1 MFRRHILTKGN
12 CNRSWLRRSIQQAIV
27 GAVVVTMLD
36 SFLNAIFRFKPLPLG
51 QRFAEPIS
59 FVGFNADEFDE
70 QKRDCLSIEDD
81 AITRATLPEQFGDSR
96 LIAHRSAADFVEK
109 FSLFG
114 DGWGMYA
121 TPSLSKFYHAIGCDQ
136 GWKGY
141 FVREFAKGNLGLYS
155 GRNTATGFLDKSYGD
170 VPIVVTGCA
179 TCHFG
184 RAAGMD
190 VPGLGNKNI
199 DPYALG
205 QWIATA
211 DKSVSWMPIA
221 ATSHS
226 SLELQTRSLEMA
238 KRLCN
243 EDNGNATQ
251 GLVPVS
257 LVIQWFYRQQGVDW
271 PSTMTPGA
279 VKVPAL
285 WGYSG
290 KFQSGIFCD
299 GMGDGHNAAWAGM
312 VELAAGNN
320 VDNIR
325 ENVEKI
331 IEAEHV
337 LGLLLPPAYPNSIDW
352 KRASRGKLLF
362 TEHCQVCHG
371 RYAKDANGFP
381 VFETPVH
388 TNLDV
393 VNTDDDRLNIVTKQ
407 SIELIGQ
414 SPLKDVIRIS
424 PNYRRGYFAP
434 RLDGIWSRFPYL
446 HNGSVPNIWAL
457 LSKPENRPRFFNLA
471 DAGESHRFDPDD
483 LGLRI
488 LPPGSVSSLQL
499 QLKARAKSR
508 EVYDTSR
515 LGQSN
520 QGHDF
525 GSALSNEEKRMLIE
539 YLKTL

>member
-1 MFRRHILTKGN
+1 MYCRHILTKGN
-12 CNRSWLRRSIQQAIV
+12 FDLTWLRRSIQRAIV
-27 GAVVVTMLD
+27 SAVVVAMLN
-36 SFLNAIFRFKPLPLG
+36 SFLNTVFQYEPIPLA
-51 QRFAEPIS
+51 QRFAEPRL
-59 FVGFNADEFDE
+59 FVGLKGDEPDE
-70 QKRDCLSIEDD
+70 QSLERFSIEHNS
-81 AITRATLPEQFGDSR
+81 TSLATLTEQVGDSR
-96 LIAHRSAADFVEK
+96 LIAHRSAANFVET

-121 TPSLSKFYHAIGCDQ
+121 TPSISKFYHAIGCDQ

-170 VPIVVTGCA
+170 VRIVVTGCA

-184 RAAGMD
+184 RAAGKD

-211 DKSVSWMPIA
+211 DHLVSWIPIA
-221 ATSHS
+221 ATTRS

-238 KRLCN
+238 KRLCD
-243 EDNGNATQ
+243 ESNGNATQ

-290 KFQSGIFCD
+290 KQQSGIFCD

-312 VELAAGNN
+312 VELAAGNS

-325 ENVEKI
+325 EKTEKI
-331 IEAEHV
+331 IEAEQV
-337 LGLLLPPAYPNSIDW
+337 LGSLLPPAYPNWIDW
-352 KRASRGKLLF
+352 KMARRGKLLF
-362 TEHCQVCHG
+362 AEHCQVCHG
-371 RYAKDANGFP
+371 RYAKDINGFP
-381 VFETPVH
+381 VFETPIH
-388 TNLDV
+388 TDLKI
-393 VNTDDDRLNIVTKQ
+393 VNTDADRLNIVTMQ

-414 SPLKDVIRIS
+414 SPLKDVIRIH
-424 PNYRRGYFAP
+424 PDYRRGYFAP
-434 RLDGIWSRFPYL
+434 RLDGIWARFPYL

-457 LSKPENRPRFFNLA
+457 LSKPENRPTFFDLA
-471 DAGESHRFDPDD
+471 DAGELHRFDSED

-488 LPPGSVSSLQL
+488 LPADSASSPQP

-525 GSALSNEEKRMLIE
+525 GTALSIEEKRLLIE

>member
-1 MFRRHILTKGN
+1 MYCRHIQAKGN
-12 CNRSWLRRSIQQAIV
+12 LGRTWLRRSIQRAIV
-27 GAVVVTMLD
+27 SVVVVAMLN
-36 SFLNAIFRFKPLPLG
+36 SFLNTVFQYEPIPLA
-51 QRFAEPIS
+51 QRFAEPRL
-59 FVGFNADEFDE
+59 FVGLKGDEFDE
-70 QKRDCLSIEDD
+70 QSPKRFSIEDNS
-81 AITRATLPEQFGDSR
+81 TSLATLTEQFGDSR

-121 TPSLSKFYHAIGCDQ
+121 TPSISKFYHAIGCDQ

-155 GRNTATGFLDKSYGD
+155 GRNTATGFLDKSYRG

-205 QWIATA
+205 QWITTA
-211 DKSVSWMPIA
+211 DKAVSWMRMT

-226 SLELQTRSLEMA
+226 SFELQTRSLDMA
-238 KRLCN
+238 KRLGK
-243 EDNGNATQ
+243 EKIGNATQ
-251 GLVPVS
+251 GLVPVA

-285 WGYSG
+285 WGYAA
-290 KFQSGIFCD
+290 KHKSGIFCD

-320 VDNIR
+320 ADNIR

-337 LGLLLPPAYPNSIDW
+337 LGSLLPPAYPKLIDW
-352 KRASRGKLLF
+352 KMAGLGELLF
-362 TEHCQVCHG
+362 ADQCQSCHG
-371 RYAKDANGFP
+371 RYAKDVDGLS

-388 TNLDV
+388 IDLAV

-414 SPLKDVIRIS
+414 SPLKDVIRIH

-457 LSKPENRPRFFNLA
+457 LSKPENRPKVFDLA
-471 DAGESHRFDPDD
+471 DAGESHRFDPDS

-488 LPPGSVSSLQL
+488 LPASSVSSRRLN
-499 QLKARAKSR
+499 ARTMSR

-520 QGHDF
+520 QGHYF
-525 GSALSNEEKRMLIE
+525 GSALSN
-539 YLKTL
+539 